1 MGWNDS
7 SLILGRSTMTTKIKP
22 DKDHGQK
29 VIELFFKLYFSP
41 YEYSL
46 TELSRE
52 LECSK
57 QTIGRIVDKINSST
71 EGIKIEDYIKDRR
84 RIFRIKKEKI
94 PAKEMNLTQS
104 EYGLLQMCC
113 AFTKHLIGKEIFDQA
128 LNALGKSQVLI
139 KNRGTVSAKHFG
151 VFTPGTIDYSGHQL
165 IIKDLITAMENSKV
179 CKITYKSIWNRKN
192 TIFYIKP
199 LKLFSKDDTIYLHAQ
214 MAKAPGK
221 VYKAPKFD
229 PLLVIHRI
237 EGLEIT
243 EASFKFPDNFDFE
256 NSFNQTFGVMKE
268 DSFQARVEFSGYAA
282 KHVKERIWSHDQV
295 IKEKKDDKVELVFT
309 ATSYIE
315 TLSWLL
321 SYGHEALV
329 LGPDWFVENVQ
340 AEVKKMYELHK
351 P

>member
-1 MGWNDS
+1 MS
-7 SLILGRSTMTTKIKP
+7 KKIDP

-29 VIELFFKLYFSP
+29 VIKLFFKLFFSP

-46 TELSRE
+46 TELARE

-71 EGIKIEDYIKDRR
+71 EGIKIEDFIKDRR
-84 RIFRIKKEKI
+84 RFFKIKKKKI
-94 PAKEMNLTQS
+94 PAKAMNLSQS

-113 AFTKHLIGKEIFDQA
+113 SFTKHLIGKETFDQA
-128 LNALGKSQVLI
+128 ANALGKSQVLI
-139 KNRGTVSAKHFG
+139 KDRETVSAKHFG
-151 VFTPGTIDYSGHQL
+151 TFIPGTIDYSGHQR
-165 IIKDLITAMENSKV
+165 IIKDLIIAMENRKV
-179 CKITYKSIWNRKN
+179 CKITYKSIWNKEP

-237 EGLEIT
+237 EELELT
-243 EASFKFPDNFDFE
+243 KASYKFPDNFDFE
-256 NSFNQTFGVMKE
+256 KTFNQTFGVMKD

-282 KHVKERIWSHDQV
+282 KHVRERIWSHDQV
-295 IKEKKDDKVELVFT
+295 IDEKRDNVLELTFT
-309 ATSYIE
+309 ATSDIE
-315 TLSWLL
+315 TLSWVL
-321 SYGHEALV
+321 SFGHEARV
-329 LGPDWFVENVQ
+329 LEPDWFVVKLQ
-340 AEVKKMYELHK
+340 KEVEKMLKTNRLEEQIS
-351 P
+351 

>member
-1 MGWNDS
+1 
-7 SLILGRSTMTTKIKP
+7 MTKKIKP

-46 TELSRE
+46 TELARE

-71 EGIKIEDYIKDRR
+71 EGIKIEDYTKDRK

-104 EYGLLQMCC
+104 EYGVLQMCC
-113 AFTKHLIGKEIFDQA
+113 SFTKHLIGKEIFDQA

-139 KNRGTVSAKHFG
+139 KNRDTVSEKHFG
-151 VFTPGTIDYSGHQL
+151 AFTPGTIDYSGHQQ

-179 CKITYKSIWNRKN
+179 CKIIYKSTYNRTPK
-192 TIFYIKP
+192 TFHIKP
-199 LKLFSKDDTIYLHAQ
+199 LKLFSKDDAIYLHAQ

-237 EGLEIT
+237 EGFEIT
-243 EASFKFPDNFDFE
+243 ETSFKFPDNFDFE
-256 NSFNQTFGVMKE
+256 KSFNQTFGVMKE

-295 IKEKKDDKVELVFT
+295 IKEKKGDTIELTFT

-315 TLSWLL
+315 SLSWIL
-321 SYGHEALV
+321 SYGHEARV
-329 LGPDWFVENVQ
+329 LEPDWFVAEMKV
-340 AEVKKMYELHK
+340 EVKKMYESY
-351 P
+351 

>member
-1 MGWNDS
+1 
-7 SLILGRSTMTTKIKP
+7 MTKKIKP

-46 TELSRE
+46 TELARE

-71 EGIKIEDYIKDRR
+71 EGIKIEDFIKNRK
-84 RIFRIKKEKI
+84 RIFRIRKEKI
-94 PAKEMNLTQS
+94 PAKEMNLSQS
-104 EYGLLQMCC
+104 EYGVLQMCC
-113 AFTKHLIGKEIFDQA
+113 SFTKHLIGKEIFDQA

-139 KNRGTVSAKHFG
+139 KDRKTVSEKHFG
-151 VFTPGTIDYSGHQL
+151 AFTPGTIDYSGHQR
-165 IIKDLITAMENSKV
+165 IIKGLITAMEKSKV
-179 CKITYKSIWNRKN
+179 CKINYKSIWNKKPK
-192 TIFYIKP
+192 IFYIKP

-237 EGLEIT
+237 EVLEIT
-243 EASFKFPDNFDFE
+243 ETSFKYPDNFDFE
-256 NSFNQTFGVMKE
+256 KSFNQTFGVMKE

-295 IKEKKDDKVELVFT
+295 IKEKKGDKIELTFT

-315 TLSWLL
+315 TLSWIL
-321 SYGHEALV
+321 SYGHEARV
-329 LGPDWFVENVQ
+329 LEPDWFVEEMQ
-340 AEVKKMYELHK
+340 AEIKKMYEF
-351 P
+351 

>member
-1 MGWNDS
+1 MS
-7 SLILGRSTMTTKIKP
+7 KKIKP

-71 EGIKIEDYIKDRR
+71 EGVKIEDFIKDRR

-94 PAKEMNLTQS
+94 PAKEVNLTQS

-113 AFTKHLIGKEIFDQA
+113 SFTKHLIGKEIFDQT
-128 LNALGKSQVLI
+128 LTALGKSQVLI
-139 KNRGTVSAKHFG
+139 KNRETVSEKHFG
-151 VFTPGTIDYSGHQL
+151 AFTPGTIDYSGDQR

-179 CKITYKSIWNRKN
+179 CKIIYKSTYSQKPK
-192 TIFYIKP
+192 TFHIKP
-199 LKLFSKDDTIYLHAQ
+199 LKLFSKNDAIYLHAQ
-214 MAKAPGK
+214 MATAPGK
-221 VYKAPKFD
+221 VYKEPKFD

-237 EGLEIT
+237 EELAIT
-243 EASFKFPDNFDFE
+243 ETSFKFPDNFDFE
-256 NSFNQTFGVMKE
+256 KSFNQTFGVMKE
-268 DSFQARVEFSGYAA
+268 DSFQARVEFTGYAS
-282 KHVKERIWSHDQV
+282 KHVKERIWSHDQI
-295 IKEKKDDKVELVFT
+295 IKEKMDDKIELTFT

-321 SYGHEALV
+321 SYGHEARV
-329 LGPDWFVENVQ
+329 LAPDWFVETLQ
-340 AEVKKMYELHK
+340 AEIQKMYGLYDDPPPK
-351 P
+351 NWRLS

>member
-1 MGWNDS
+1 
-7 SLILGRSTMTTKIKP
+7 MTKKIKL

-71 EGIKIEDYIKDRR
+71 EGIKIEDYTKDRR

-94 PAKEMNLTQS
+94 PAKEMNLAQS

-113 AFTKHLIGKEIFDQA
+113 SFTKHLIGKEIFDQT
-128 LNALGKSQVLI
+128 LTALGKSQVLI

-151 VFTPGTIDYSGHQL
+151 AFAPGTIDYSGHQL

-179 CKITYKSIWNRKN
+179 CKITYKSIWNKEPKV
-192 TIFYIKP
+192 FYIKP

-214 MAKAPGK
+214 IAKAPGK

-243 EASFKFPDNFDFE
+243 ETSFKYPNNFDFE
-256 NSFNQTFGVMKE
+256 KSFNQTFGVMKE
-268 DSFQARVEFSGYAA
+268 DSFQARVEFTGYAA
-282 KHVKERIWSHDQV
+282 KNVKERIWSHDQV
-295 IKEKKDDKVELVFT
+295 IDEKGDEVIELTFT
-309 ATSYIE
+309 ATSDIE
-315 TLSWLL
+315 TLSWVL
-321 SYGHEALV
+321 SFGHEARV
-329 LGPDWFVENVQ
+329 LEPYWFVEQVRE
-340 AEVKKMYELHK
+340 EVEKIIDLYKILS
-351 P
+351 

>member
-1 MGWNDS
+1 MS
-7 SLILGRSTMTTKIKP
+7 KKIKP

-71 EGIKIEDYIKDRR
+71 EGIKIEDFIKDRR
-84 RIFRIKKEKI
+84 RIFKIKKDKI
-94 PAKEMNLTQS
+94 PAKKMNLSQS

-113 AFTKHLIGKEIFDQA
+113 SFTKHLIGKETFDQA

-139 KNRGTVSAKHFG
+139 KNRQIVSAKHFAT
-151 VFTPGTIDYSGHQL
+151 FTPGTIDYSGHQQIIKNL
-165 IIKDLITAMENSKV
+165 IIAMENSKV
-179 CKITYKSIWNRKN
+179 CKLTYKSIWNQEPK
-192 TIFYIKP
+192 IFYIKP

-221 VYKAPKFD
+221 VYKPPKFD

-237 EGLEIT
+237 EGLDIT
-243 EASFKFPDNFDFE
+243 KTSFKFPDNFDFE
-256 NSFNQTFGVMKE
+256 KTFNQTFGVMKE
-268 DSFQARVEFSGYAA
+268 DFFQARVEFSGYAA
-282 KHVKERIWSHDQV
+282 RHVKERIWSHDQV
-295 IKEKKDDKVELVFT
+295 IKEKKGNKIELTFT

-315 TLSWLL
+315 ALSWIL
-321 SYGHEALV
+321 SYGYEARV
-329 LGPDWFVENVQ
+329 LEPEWFVEEMQ
-340 AEVKKMYELHK
+340 AEVKKMYGSY
-351 P
+351 